1 MEDDLP
7 FADSRC
13 MDLDNRIGASLS
25 TDYFLLRTEFTAR
38 PAGLPAPGPARFV
51 EQEVLPEINDYWERA
66 EFPWPLIEK
75 LGDGRHRRRRH
86 RGLRL
91 PGHRPAVRRA

>member
-25 TDYFLLRTEFTAR
+25 TDYFLLRTEFT
-38 PAGLPAPGPARFV
+38 PAQLDHLTRTRAFV
-51 EQEVLPEINDYWERA
+51 EQEVLPEITD
-66 EFPWPLIEK
+66 
-75 LGDGRHRRRRH
+75 
-86 RGLRL
+86 
-91 PGHRPAVRRA
+91 